1 MSESDKAAQ
10 KLVKS
15 IRTSRTPRKK
25 TAPKKPAAGK
35 TEPKNAK
42 TRSQTVAPATVKK
55 TPGKKASSK
64 RTAAGAPAAAYGPA
78 GRSKRSRRTAKQA
91 PPVVAPLDRRKRPD
105 DPGPVAHA
113 LGGLR
118 WPD

>member
-1 MSESDKAAQ
+1 MSKTDKAAQ
-10 KLVKS
+10 KLVNS

-25 TAPKKPAAGK
+25 TAPKKPSAGK
-35 TEPKNAK
+35 TVPKNAK
-42 TRSQTVAPATVKK
+42 TRRQTAAPATVKK

-64 RTAAGAPAAAYGPA
+64 KTAAGAHQSA
-78 GRSKRSRRTAKQA
+78 GRLKGSRRTAKQA
-91 PPVVAPLDRRKRPD
+91 PPVAAPLDRRKRPD